1 LCRYRHFAD
10 ATQLN
15 STILDVELSCVAIN
29 GTEAIIGHIEQ
40 YEVGTL
46 DVDGWAVTIGT
57 ARRGLGGAS
66 KFFLPLCNIF
76 YVIPLVT
83 FRVGSGDLRF
93 SRTKR
98 IIYEYS
104 IFRKI
109 RTYTLTYFILA
120 YTRILEP

>member
-1 LCRYRHFAD
+1 MCRYRHFAD

-15 STILDVELSCVAIN
+15 STLLDVELSCVAIN

-66 KFFLPLCNIF
+66 KFFFTTLQHILRYSTR
-76 YVIPLVT
+76 YVSGR
-83 FRVGSGDLRF
+83 FR
-93 SRTKR
+93 
-98 IIYEYS
+98 
-104 IFRKI
+104 
-109 RTYTLTYFILA
+109 
-120 YTRILEP
+120 